1 MSHKLIKGMLATAVL
16 AALTGCMDADPKEPV
31 VPTTCAEAGD
41 ACKTFTVLH
50 TNDNHGR
57 FWENKDGEY
66 GMAARKTLIDQI
78 RGEVEGNG
86 GEVLLL
92 SGGDIN
98 TGVPESD
105 LQDAVPDFIG
115 MTKIGYDAMAVGN
128 HEFDN
133 PLSVLDMQRQL
144 ADFPFLSANIYKA
157 DGTRYFDAYKVFEV
171 NGVRIAVV
179 GLTTED
185 TAKIG
190 NPEFI
195 SELTFTDPKEEVAK
209 VIKEIKDG
217 NKADLVFAVTHM
229 GHYADAQNGS
239 NAPGDVA
246 MARSLNKGDLQLV
259 IGGHSQ
265 NPVCMEPGTNNYA
278 DFQPGDECTPDQQNG
293 TWIMQ
298 AHEWGKYVGRAD
310 FEYFNGELHLAS
322 YKLIPVNLKKS
333 VTDEAGNKTK
343 VLVADA
349 IEPDAELKDLL
360 QYYQD
365 KGQAS
370 LDEVIA
376 STDGRLE
383 GDRTFVRNEQ
393 TNLGRLIAMAQA
405 VKVNADV
412 GVMNSGGVRAS
423 IDAGDISYR
432 DVLTVQPFGN
442 MVTLSTMTGTEL
454 AEYLS
459 AVATMQRGSGAY
471 AQITGVKMTVD
482 CTAKTVD
489 ISDVN
494 GKGFAA
500 DASYT
505 FTVPSFNAAG
515 GDGYPVLA
523 PVQTGYV
530 DADVLYDFFKTKGT
544 IKAADYNPV
553 GDIVYTNSDSP
564 LGCEVTAQ

>member
-383 GDRTFVRNEQ
+383 GDRNFVRNEQ

-405 VKVNADV
+405 VKVSADV